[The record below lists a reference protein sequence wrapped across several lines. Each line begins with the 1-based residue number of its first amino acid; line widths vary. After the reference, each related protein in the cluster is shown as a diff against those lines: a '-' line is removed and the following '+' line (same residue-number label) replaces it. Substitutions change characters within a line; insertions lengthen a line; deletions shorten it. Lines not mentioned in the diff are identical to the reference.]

1 MHRVSDGDV
10 EGSEGSEGNA
20 LFARSKSTILLRCQD
35 SKAAAKIDSDH
46 L

>member
-10 EGSEGSEGNA
+10 EGSEGNA
-20 LFARSKSTILLRCQD
+20 LFARSKSTILLRRQD

>member
-10 EGSEGSEGNA
+10 EGSEGNA
-20 LFARSKSTILLRCQD
+20 LFARSKSTILLRCQE